1 MTWTKGQQRQRSIAC
16 LPCVKPKLP
25 TLGTWD
31 ARELMPK
38 ERTRLRYPVYKSNAR
53 RLAAALTAQLQ
64 NEMNLAGPQALDLT
78 KVRFEAIDAQALE
91 ACQHWEHPQFSWS
104 EIHEWKAR
112 EPLALDIAIW
122 FEEELCGLCFVNPN
136 SSRRRIRIVRL
147 EGRPKEAHPLKNRV
161 AMLAIIVIDQ
171 YAQLL
176 GSQLIEVQEPLKG
189 AIPMYQQLGF
199 YFDADNRLVM
209 ATGCPVS

>member
-1 MTWTKGQQRQRSIAC
+1 M
-16 LPCVKPKLP
+16 
-25 TLGTWD
+25 
-31 ARELMPK
+31 
-38 ERTRLRYPVYKSNAR
+38 
-53 RLAAALTAQLQ
+53 
-64 NEMNLAGPQALDLT
+64 
-78 KVRFEAIDAQALE
+78 
-91 ACQHWEHPQFSWS
+91 
-104 EIHEWKAR
+104 
-112 EPLALDIAIW
+112 
-122 FEEELCGLCFVNPN
+122 
-136 SSRRRIRIVRL
+136 